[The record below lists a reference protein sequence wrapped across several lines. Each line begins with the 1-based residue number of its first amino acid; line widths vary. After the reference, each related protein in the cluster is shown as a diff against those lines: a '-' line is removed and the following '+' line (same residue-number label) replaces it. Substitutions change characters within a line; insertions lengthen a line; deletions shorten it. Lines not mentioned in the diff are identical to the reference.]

1 MSDYR
6 DLIYKDSLKILE
18 SFEKRRKNQEKL
30 DEEMRL
36 NTKDKDNKNINH

>member
-30 DEEMRL
+30 DKEQKEKSS
-36 NTKDKDNKNINH
+36 TQDKT

>member
-18 SFEKRRKNQEKL
+18 SFEQRRKNQEKL

-36 NTKDKDNKNINH
+36 NLQHNKNKKTK

>member
-30 DEEMRL
+30 DKEQKEKSL
-36 NTKDKDNKNINH
+36 TQDKT

>member
-6 DLIYKDSLKILE
+6 DLIYKESLKILE

-30 DEEMRL
+30 DKEQKEKSP
-36 NTKDKDNKNINH
+36 TQDKT

>member
-30 DEEMRL
+30 DKEQKEKSP
-36 NTKDKDNKNINH
+36 TQDKT

>member
-18 SFEKRRKNQEKL
+18 SFKKRRKNQEKL
-30 DEEMRL
+30 DKEQKEKSL
-36 NTKDKDNKNINH
+36 TQDKT

>member
-18 SFEKRRKNQEKL
+18 SFEKRKKNQEKL
-30 DEEMRL
+30 DKEQKEKSP
-36 NTKDKDNKNINH
+36 TQDKT